1 MFAPYGGHQ
10 DAARLSGP
18 YRQRRLREAMSRT
31 TVATIH
37 LGALRHNLA
46 RVRMLAG
53 SAKVMAV
60 VKADAYGHGL
70 ERVARALDEEAEAF
84 AVAAIGDGL
93 RLRAAGHRQRI
104 VVLSGPD
111 TASDIAEMQRLRL
124 EALIHHDAQL
134 PWLAK
139 ADPSRGPL
147 RVWIKVDTGMHRLGF
162 APARA
167 REVHAALLAMP
178 AVEGEIGLMTHF
190 ASSEEFEG
198 RDTAV
203 QIQRFREATAGLA
216 GPRALSNSAAVLGW
230 PDARGD
236 WVRTGGLLYGLSVVE
251 GRSGADFGFR
261 PAMTLSTRLVA
272 INHLAKGERVG
283 YNGTYECP
291 EDMAV
296 GVAAIG
302 YGDGYPRSAA
312 AGTPV
317 LVNGHKAS
325 VIGRVSMDLI
335 TIDLRGLP
343 DARTGDRVTLWG
355 EGLPVETVAAAAG
368 TISYDLTC
376 GMTRRVLFVEDES

>member
-1 MFAPYGGHQ
+1 
-10 DAARLSGP
+10 
-18 YRQRRLREAMSRT
+18 MSRT

-46 RVRMLAG
+46 RVRALAAP
-53 SAKVMAV
+53 AKVMAV

-70 ERVARALDEEAEAF
+70 ERVARALDGEAEAF
-84 AVAAIGDGL
+84 AVAAIADGL

-111 TASDIAEMQRLRL
+111 TPSDLVEMQRLRL
-124 EALIHHDAQL
+124 DALIHHEAQL

-162 APARA
+162 APERA
-167 REVHAALLAMP
+167 REVHASLLSMP
-178 AVEGEIGLMTHF
+178 VTEGEVGLMTHF
-190 ASSEEFEG
+190 ASSEEFQG
-198 RDTAV
+198 RDTAL
-203 QIQRFREATAGLA
+203 QIARFREATEGLE

-261 PAMTLSTRLVA
+261 PAMSLTTRLVA
-272 INHLAKGERVG
+272 INRLAKGERVG

-317 LVNGHKAS
+317 LVNGRIAPL
-325 VIGRVSMDLI
+325 VGRVSMDLI
-335 TIDLRGLP
+335 TLDLRAVP
-343 DARTGDRVTLWG
+343 DACVGDKVTLWG
-355 EGLPVETVAAAAG
+355 EGLPVETVAASAG

-376 GMTRRVLFVEDES
+376 GMTRRVLFVEDEA

>member
-1 MFAPYGGHQ
+1 
-10 DAARLSGP
+10 
-18 YRQRRLREAMSRT
+18 MSRT

-46 RVRMLAG
+46 HVKALAG
-53 SAKVMAV
+53 PAKVMAV

-70 ERVARALDEEAEAF
+70 ERVARALDDEAEAF
-84 AVAAIGDGL
+84 AVAAIADGL

-111 TASDIAEMQRLRL
+111 TPSDLVEMQRLRL
-124 EALIHHDAQL
+124 DALIHHEAQL

-139 ADPSRGPL
+139 ADPARGPL

-162 APARA
+162 PPERA
-167 REVHAALLAMP
+167 REVHASLAAM
-178 AVEGEIGLMTHF
+178 AVIEGEIGLMTHF

-203 QIQRFREATAGLA
+203 QIQRFREATDGLV

-236 WVRTGGLLYGLSVVE
+236 WVRTGGLLYGLSVVD

-261 PAMTLSTRLVA
+261 PAMSLTTRLVA
-272 INHLAKGERVG
+272 INHLVKGERVG
-283 YNGTYECP
+283 YNGTYACP

-302 YGDGYPRSAA
+302 YGDGYPRSAV

-317 LVNGHKAS
+317 LVNGRPAPL
-325 VIGRVSMDLI
+325 VGRVSMDLI
-335 TIDLRGLP
+335 TLDLRAVP
-343 DARTGDRVTLWG
+343 DARVGDKVTLWG
-355 EGLPVETVAAAAG
+355 EGLPVETVAASAG